1 MDVNVQA
8 ILSNFTLG
16 KNSLEQTAALLD
28 LYQKGASSPE
38 EDAKRLA
45 EIRTEVRKLRRLGL
59 IDKGTAKLLGKWTT
73 HYSGFAGEL
82 ESIPIIGWIFR
93 LVLNL
98 LSAIPVVGAPIRNL
112 RNF

>member
-1 MDVNVQA
+1 MSANVQA
-8 ILSNFTLG
+8 VLSDFTLG
-16 KNSLEQTAALLD
+16 KKNLEQTAALLD

-45 EIRTEVRKLRRLGL
+45 EIRTEVRRLYRLGL
-59 IDKGTAKLLGKWTT
+59 LDRGAAKLLGKWTT
-73 HYSGFAGEL
+73 DYSGFAGEL

-93 LVLNL
+93 LILNL